1 MKAESNAVRAWFT
14 DELNKIKDVKA
25 FRSESNFVFVKLQNA
40 DADKVRAYMEENGI
54 LIRLFQDKD
63 ALRLRITIGPKDLM
77 ERVLYQ
83 LKRALGK

>member
-1 MKAESNAVRAWFT
+1 M
-14 DELNKIKDVKA
+14 
-25 FRSESNFVFVKLQNA
+25 FVKLQNA

-77 ERVLYQ
+77 ERVVYQ
-83 LKRALGK
+83 LKRALGE

>member
-14 DELNKIKDVKA
+14 DELNELEDVKA
-25 FRSESNFVFVKLQNA
+25 FRSESNFVFVKLLHA

-54 LIRLFQDKD
+54 LIRLFKDKD
-63 ALRLRITIGPKDLM
+63 ALRLRITVGPKDLM

-83 LKRALGK
+83 LKRALGT